1 MKILALLPQTL
12 AWNPIYSNESAIQ
25 MTTALRFDQ
34 SNDQRW
40 QLELFSPIPSGSEE
54 VKQQHLTSTMNS
66 DSSGVSPSLENRILN
81 S

>member
-12 AWNPIYSNESAIQ
+12 AWNPINSNESAIH

-40 QLELFSPIPSGSEE
+40 QLELFPPIPSGSEE
-54 VKQQHLTSTMNS
+54 VKQQQHLTSTMNS
-66 DSSGVSPSLENRILN
+66 DSSGVSPSLEMEL
-81 S
+81 